1 MRLKSRLETYTSSAA
16 IMKLLTKMSVGS
28 MLFLSFFFL
37 MVSASALPD
46 LQDKN
51 SNSMEIR
58 EAREN
63 AFAGVALG
71 VPLFA
76 GAGYLLWGSRQ
87 QNQKQLRDRLQSTFY
102 NLVEQ
107 NQGRISVLLFAKEA
121 NITGTEA
128 KQYLDLKAKEFNA
141 LFDLSNEGGVYYYF
155 HL

>member
-1 MRLKSRLETYTSSAA
+1 
-16 IMKLLTKMSVGS
+16 MKLLTKLSTGS
-28 MLFLSFFFL
+28 MLFLGFFFC
-37 MVSASALPD
+37 MISASALPD

-51 SNSMEIR
+51 RNSLEIR
-58 EAREN
+58 EAKDTML
-63 AFAGVALG
+63 AGVALG
-71 VPLFA
+71 VPLLVGGSWLIW
-76 GAGYLLWGSRQ
+76 GAKQ

-102 NLVEQ
+102 DLVEK

-141 LFDLSNEGGVYYYF
+141 LFDLSNEGGIYYYF

>member
-1 MRLKSRLETYTSSAA
+1 
-16 IMKLLTKMSVGS
+16 MKLLTKLSVGS
-28 MLFLSFFFL
+28 MLFLGFFFL

-51 SNSMEIR
+51 RNSLEIR
-58 EAREN
+58 EAKDTML
-63 AFAGVALG
+63 AGIALG
-71 VPLFA
+71 VPLLV
-76 GAGYLLWGSRQ
+76 GGGCLLWGAKQ

-102 NLVEQ
+102 DLVEK

-141 LFDLSNEGGVYYYF
+141 LFDLSNEGGIYYYF